1 MWHLSRTSLTNI
13 VGEGGGGQSTFI
25 FVSAHVYCMCMCGPS
40 VWPPTSVNMMR
51 PTRKETRLTANRKS
65 SRRFL
70 RRNTSGYMST
80 TAVTRL
86 STHTNWRSSTE
97 EKKRTRS
104 IINHCFMEKK
114 GSKLTL
120 TFYFTWLSSPRKTI
134 MMKKR
139 AAQRGEKG
147 IMVTARG

>member
-1 MWHLSRTSLTNI
+1 MAFVQNKSDKYSWWRGWRPIHFHLCLSSCLLL
-13 VGEGGGGQSTFI
+13 
-25 FVSAHVYCMCMCGPS
+25 CMCGPS
-40 VWPPTSVNMMR
+40 VWTPTSVNMMR

-86 STHTNWRSSTE
+86 STHTNWRSSTG